1 MIHNRLTND
10 ANLIAN
16 VHFFL
21 ITQKRN
27 TTKVMLRSIFLYHV
41 NDYIFRPYLP
51 PIKGINQ
58 FLCRYWG

>member
-1 MIHNRLTND
+1 MPL
-10 ANLIAN
+10 AN
-16 VHFFL
+16 VVNNNAKVIFFL

-27 TTKVMLRSIFLYHV
+27 TTKVMLRSTFLYHV
-41 NDYIFRPYLP
+41 NDYIFRPYIP

>member
-1 MIHNRLTND
+1 MPL
-10 ANLIAN
+10 AN
-16 VHFFL
+16 VINNNAKVIFFL

>member
-1 MIHNRLTND
+1 MPL
-10 ANLIAN
+10 AN
-16 VHFFL
+16 VINNNAKVLFFL

>member
-1 MIHNRLTND
+1 MPL
-10 ANLIAN
+10 AN
-16 VHFFL
+16 VINNNAKVLFFL

-58 FLCRYWG
+58 FLYRYWG

>member
-1 MIHNRLTND
+1 MPL
-10 ANLIAN
+10 AN
-16 VHFFL
+16 VINNNAKVIFFL

-41 NDYIFRPYLP
+41 NDYIFRAYLP